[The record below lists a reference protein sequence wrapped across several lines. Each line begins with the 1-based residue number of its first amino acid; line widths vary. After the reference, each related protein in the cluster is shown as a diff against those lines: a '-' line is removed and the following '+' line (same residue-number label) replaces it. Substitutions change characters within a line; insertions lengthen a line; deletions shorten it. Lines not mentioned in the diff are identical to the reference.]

1 MEVLLQIAVGLLF
14 FRLFTTETLA
24 SAALQGLRSLSPGDS
39 LSVENEEDFLISTNG
54 TFTSGFYKVG
64 TNAYCYSIW
73 FTNSADRTVTWMA
86 NRDRPVQ
93 GKQSKLI
100 FEKNRNL
107 LLADAYGTIIWQTN
121 TYNQEP
127 VRVQLQE
134 TGNLVLLNQTGG
146 IIWGSFDSPTDTLL
160 PHQSLRKA
168 SMLVSARGPDNY
180 SSGYYNFHFT
190 DNNILSLIYNGPELS
205 SIYWPNP
212 DVSIYD
218 QGRTPYDS
226 SRNTTL
232 DEHGYF
238 MSTDNLNFNAS
249 DYGLGPKRRLTLDYD
264 GMLRLYSLDE
274 AHGSWNITWSANI
287 DVCNVRGLC
296 GKYGICVYAPKP
308 SCMCPP
314 GFQMTD
320 PSDWSK
326 GCSPKFNPTCND
338 SEFVQLFH
346 TDYYGYDLV
355 NTGIGKSFAEC
366 KNICLA
372 NCNCKGFSITSIQG
386 RGIATLKAFYLME
399 LRGLQSLSPG
409 DSLAVEKEEDFL
421 ISPSGAFSSGFYKVG
436 TNAYCYSIWFTYS
449 ANRTTTWMANRNQP
463 VHGKDSK
470 LNFKKNGN
478 LVLTDAYGITIW
490 ETRTFNQEPV
500 RAELLDTGNLVLR
513 NQNEDIIWDSFSNP
527 TDTLLPHQVLTRDNM
542 LVSAKG
548 PNNYSSGYYM
558 FHYDDDNILRLVY
571 NGPEI
576 SSVYLPNLCV
586 DIFKS
591 DRTPYNSYR
600 SATLDEQ
607 GHFQSSDRLNF
618 SASDYGLGPKRRL
631 TLDYDGMLR
640 L

>member
-39 LSVENEEDFLISTNG
+39 LSVENEEDFLVSTNG

-86 NRDRPVQ
+86 NRDQPVQ
-93 GKQSKLI
+93 GEQSKLI

-107 LLADAYGTIIWQTN
+107 LLTDAYGTIIWQTN

-168 SMLVSARGPDNY
+168 SMLVSSRGPDNY

-372 NCNCKGFSITSIQG
+372 NCNCKGFAYQYTGQGNCYLKSILFNGYQMPNYPNVMYIRVPKLNTTSGGDDMKLNIPAMNCSERNVVLINQFTESNDKHTYLKYLIG
-386 RGIATLKAFYLME
+386 FVVSIGIVE
-399 LRGLQSLSPG
+399 LICLSLG
-409 DSLAVEKEEDFL
+409 WWYINQIHGIREVVDMGYVALAV
-421 ISPSGAFSSGFYKVG
+421 GFKR
-436 TNAYCYSIWFTYS
+436 FTYDY
-449 ANRTTTWMANRNQP
+449 Q
-463 VHGKDSK
+463 GD
-470 LNFKKNGN
+470 
-478 LVLTDAYGITIW
+478 
-490 ETRTFNQEPV
+490 
-500 RAELLDTGNLVLR
+500 
-513 NQNEDIIWDSFSNP
+513 
-527 TDTLLPHQVLTRDNM
+527 DTLVRWVEETIKQDEGIESVADP
-542 LVSAKG
+542 
-548 PNNYSSGYYM
+548 
-558 FHYDDDNILRLVY
+558 RLNGDY
-571 NGPEI
+571 NHKQLKKLIE
-576 SSVYLPNLCV
+576 VALLCV
-586 DIFKS
+586 RGNKKERPDMSGVVGI
-591 DRTPYNSYR
+591 
-600 SATLDEQ
+600 L
-607 GHFQSSDRLNF
+607 
-618 SASDYGLGPKRRL
+618 
-631 TLDYDGMLR
+631 LR
-640 L
+640 DD